1 MEQDKPGEVKV
12 GRPLGSVKTEYDRNE
27 RVISLPQPG
36 PGIFLIAHAG
46 KVLEVCTTE
55 NMHRYARQQLFSHEK
70 VMKAAVE
77 TGDVQFIVIY
87 RQAQHD
93 PLELARVSKALQL
106 EALEE
111 KYLG

>member
-1 MEQDKPGEVKV
+1 MEQDAQVKV
-12 GRPLGSVKTEYDRNE
+12 GRPLGTVKTEYERNE
-27 RVISLPQPG
+27 QVIRLPQPG

-46 KVLEVCTTE
+46 KVLEVCSTE

-70 VMKAAVE
+70 VLKAAVE

-87 RQAQHD
+87 RQDEYDA
-93 PLELARVSKALQL
+93 LELSRVGKALQL
-106 EALEE
+106 EALKD

>member
-1 MEQDKPGEVKV
+1 MEQITESMKV

-27 RVISLPQPG
+27 RIITLPQPG

-46 KVLEVCTTE
+46 KVLEICASE
-55 NMHRYARQQLFSHEK
+55 NVHRYARQALFSHEK

-77 TGDVQFIVIY
+77 TGDIQFIVIY
-87 RQAQHD
+87 RQEVYDQ
-93 PLELARVSKALQL
+93 LELNRITKALQL
-106 EALEE
+106 EALQD